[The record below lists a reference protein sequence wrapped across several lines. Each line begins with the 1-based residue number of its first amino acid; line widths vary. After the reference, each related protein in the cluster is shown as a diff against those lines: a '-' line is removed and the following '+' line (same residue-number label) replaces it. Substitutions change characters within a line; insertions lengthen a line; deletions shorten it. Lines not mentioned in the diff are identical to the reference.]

1 MIAPGSEIT
10 LEIEKPAVGGR
21 MLARHE
27 GQVVLVIGAI
37 PGERVRARV
46 ERAGRNLLHAQTI
59 EVLRPSPERRDA
71 GPDWQCGGNVFAH
84 IAYQRQCQLKADII
98 VDALGRIA
106 HVAPPAHPEVLG
118 SPERGYRMRARL
130 HARGGRLGFFREGTH
145 QLCDAASTGQLLP
158 ATGEWIAAVERIVTR
173 ERLAGLEAI
182 DIAENISGDQRACH
196 VDVQAGSDAA
206 PFAAVVEAGPLTGL
220 TVGRSDR
227 GRVELLVGQPSVSDV
242 LHVRPD
248 DPTTAL
254 RLRRDARAF
263 FQANRYLLEPLARRV
278 AGLIPAGPVVD
289 LYAGVG
295 LFGLSLAAIGQDDVT
310 LVEGDP
316 VSGASLEENAA
327 PFGPRVRVVRDSVE
341 SFLAAAP
348 RRPRPAYAGQVLR
361 QAQSQAADPAATFI
375 VDPPRTG
382 MSKAALGGIIRAR
395 PARVVY
401 VSCDIAT
408 FARDTRTLLDAGYVL
423 ETLTGI
429 DLFPNT
435 AHVETIAAF
444 ARDRQ

>member
-1 MIAPGSEIT
+1 MSVEVGSEIT

-27 GQVVLVIGAI
+27 GQVVLVWGAI

-46 ERAGRNLLHAQTI
+46 ERVARNLLYAQTT
-59 EVLRPSPERRDA
+59 EVLDASPERRDA

-98 VDALGRIA
+98 VGALERIA
-106 HVAPPAHPEVLG
+106 RIMLPSRPDVLG

-130 HARGGRLGFFREGTH
+130 HARDGRLGFFREGTH

-158 ATGEWIAAVERIVTR
+158 ATTEWIAAVERIVGR
-173 ERLAGLEAI
+173 ARLTGLEAI
-182 DIAENISGDQRACH
+182 EMAENMRGDERAGH
-196 VDVQAGSDAA
+196 LDLRPGFDAA
-206 PFAAVVEAGPLTGL
+206 PFEAIVEAGPLTGL
-220 TVGRSDR
+220 TAGWGERR
-227 GRVELLVGQPSVSDV
+227 RVEALSGRPIVGDV

-248 DPTTAL
+248 DPAAAL
-254 RLRRDARAF
+254 RLRRDVRAF
-263 FQANRYLLEPLARRV
+263 FQGNRFLLEPLARCV
-278 AGLIPAGPVVD
+278 SGLVPAGPVVD

-295 LFGLSLAAIGQDDVT
+295 LFGLSLAAIGHDEVT

-316 VSGASLEENAA
+316 VSGASLEENAE
-327 PFGPRVRVVRDSVE
+327 PFGTHVLVVRDSVE
-341 SFLAAAP
+341 SFLDTFAEAVPP
-348 RRPRPAYAGQVLR
+348 RGTP
-361 QAQSQAADPAATFI
+361 SSFI

-382 MSKAALGGIIRAR
+382 MSKAALAGVIAAG
-395 PARVVY
+395 PARIIY

-408 FARDTRTLLDAGYVL
+408 FARDTRTLLDAGYAL
-423 ETLTGI
+423 ETLKGV

-435 AHVETIAAF
+435 AHVETVAAF
-444 ARDRQ
+444 VNRAIDDR